1 MFAKGRCDDGERK
14 RCCYPSPISPE
25 VGENEQLLLKGF
37 EGNRF
42 SGEPEFSQGIRSY
55 RLVLGHC
62 ENPVG
67 M

>member
-42 SGEPEFSQGIRSY
+42 SGEPEFSQGIQS
-55 RLVLGHC
+55 
-62 ENPVG
+62 
-67 M
+67 